1 MQQQG
6 NAHCSGP
13 LQKQEGEKR
22 NAGSVGLVIVGDII
36 FVVVA
41 GMLVEAL
48 MEVISPHKE
57 FMTKRLIFFSTQ
69 VLSPVL

>member
-1 MQQQG
+1 MLI
-6 NAHCSGP
+6 CSGP

-22 NAGSVGLVIVGDII
+22 NYGSVGLVMVGDII
-36 FVVVA
+36 LVVVA
-41 GMLVEAL
+41 DMLVDAL

-57 FMTKRLIFFSTQ
+57 FMAKRLIFFPTQ